1 MKPTV
6 QFITTQDGVVLARCL
21 LTGLTASGST
31 ESEAAAELRRLQTRK
46 AAA

>member
-6 QFITTQDGVVLARCL
+6 QFITTADGTTIARCL

-31 ESEAAAELRRLQTRK
+31 ESEAAAELRRLQTRR
-46 AAA
+46 AA